1 MSLRLKGAVC
11 CLAVCLSFGTALA
24 EDLAVKIGYLRL
36 EEPPRA
42 VLSNLDEVPPRR
54 GIEGAELAI
63 LDNQTT
69 GRFMGHAYALHDVS
83 VEPDGD
89 IVAAAAE
96 MRAEY
101 DLIVLDMAAE
111 RVSDVIAVGGE
122 GALYFNAGSRD
133 PVLRGAACDARLLH
147 TIPEAGMES
156 DALMQVF
163 LQKKWTRLALIEGPT
178 EEDRTLAETYRASAR
193 KFGLKIVSEKAWTF
207 DTDLRRAAAREVPL
221 FTQGFKE
228 HDIVLIADAHSDFA
242 RYIEHNTWTPRPVA
256 GASGLTAE
264 AWAPVVEQWGAA
276 QLQSRFEDHAGRNM
290 TPEDYAAWAAVRS
303 IGEAVTRTGAADA
316 DTLRSYLLSE
326 NFELAAFQGRPL
338 SFRAWNGQMRQP
350 IPVVNAHAQVASAP
364 LDGFEHARNP
374 LDTLGTDQ
382 AESACEAFGE

>member
-11 CLAVCLSFGTALA
+11 CLAVCLSFGTARA
-24 EDLAVKIGYLRL
+24 EDLAVRIGYLRL

-69 GRFMGHAYALHDVS
+69 GRFMGHAYALHVVS

-101 DLIVLDMAAE
+101 DLIVLDMAAHAL
-111 RVSDVIAVGGE
+111 RDVIAAGGE
-122 GALYFNAGSRD
+122 EALYFNSGSRD

-228 HDIVLIADAHSDFA
+228 HDVVLIADAHSDFA

-290 TPEDYAAWAAVRS
+290 TPEDYAAWAAVRA